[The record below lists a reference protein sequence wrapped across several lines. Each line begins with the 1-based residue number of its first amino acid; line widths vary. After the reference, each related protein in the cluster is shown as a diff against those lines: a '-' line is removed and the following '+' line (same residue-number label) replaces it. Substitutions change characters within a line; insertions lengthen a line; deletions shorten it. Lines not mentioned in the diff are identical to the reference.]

1 MVVQVTDS
9 LCTSRS
15 SIRTWAA
22 GHRCLPAFLLVAVG
36 VILSAV
42 AAPATAQV
50 LTWDPNGASAGTGG
64 DGSWNTTSLFWTGTS
79 GTRAW
84 ASGTAGVLLDAYFG
98 GTSGTVTVTTP
109 LSFNDIRFDS
119 NYVLTG
125 SALSVGPQGGTTV
138 FTVNSGVTAE
148 IQNVLVF
155 PTVGFMTWNKRGL
168 GTLILSGNSGA
179 GGTHNASF
187 EGTTI
192 LKSGTYGANGRVQ
205 WTIASGSVPGSFLQT
220 GGLLYGSNLAGS
232 NGWGLQVGSTQYG
245 FYGLSGGRLTVDNT
259 YGGNMAVL
267 ANSAVYVSGTSN
279 ISFSASTGGPWAVS
293 GVMYATGGTAALIG
307 NNR

>member
-1 MVVQVTDS
+1 MTIFSSDR
-9 LCTSRS
+9 RS
-15 SIRTWAA
+15 IIEPHATR
-22 GHRCLPAFLLVAVG
+22 HRCRFAFSLVASLV
-36 VILSAV
+36 VALTAIAV
-42 AAPATAQV
+42 TTTPATAQV

-84 ASGTAGVLLDAYFG
+84 ASGTAGFLLDAYFG

-168 GTLILSGNSGA
+168 GTLMRRPRQGL
-179 GGTHNASF
+179 TPHVAS
-187 EGTTI
+187 
-192 LKSGTYGANGRVQ
+192 AV
-205 WTIASGSVPGSFLQT
+205 ASGMVTENTEPCPTSEVT
-220 GGLLYGSNLAGS
+220 
-232 NGWGLQVGSTQYG
+232 
-245 FYGLSGGRLTVDNT
+245 LSWQC
-259 YGGNMAVL
+259 
-267 ANSAVYVSGTSN
+267 
-279 ISFSASTGGPWAVS
+279 SASAIVRQMARP
-293 GVMYATGGTAALIG
+293 
-307 NNR
+307 RP